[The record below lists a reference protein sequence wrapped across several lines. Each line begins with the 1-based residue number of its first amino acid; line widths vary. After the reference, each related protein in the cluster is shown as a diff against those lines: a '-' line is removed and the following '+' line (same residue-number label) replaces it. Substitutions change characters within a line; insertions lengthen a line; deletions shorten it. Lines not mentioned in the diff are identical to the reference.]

1 MLTRNPP
8 IDRLGHVIKLYGEKQ
23 PWVVL
28 DTLSVIFPTIGID
41 SVSNAITSA
50 IGPRRHSLA
59 DGSEAERALRKKL
72 RQARALTDEML
83 TGEVVDLLPG
93 LPKPHR
99 TDPYPDAVRWQWFGH
114 EDPEDDRYRIHAN
127 VHAAKDGLTALL
139 SLAADPNFADGAM
152 REPHEADRIFPWVA
166 RELSKLA
173 KAVIATVEEDRT
185 AGLAPWDEW
194 KLTYLEA
201 LRQLRRSG
209 NAIAQW
215 SKLKR
220 VDLMKMSLAEAL
232 EAIKGFRYSAKVRQ
246 GKVVYKYPSGWTVQ
260 ELRGRSELEAE
271 GKLLAHC
278 VAGHC
283 EAVDSGRSVIYSL
296 RDPDGVPYVTLEWQ
310 PDAKSKSGGTFVQ
323 AFGHQNSTIGDP
335 TFNMYVLDAGQE
347 NDPPLTEDQVPVVV
361 DAIREMLVEFIDNV
375 HSGEMRGLIAIGA
388 PFVGRGLSGRNLSGI
403 NLSHMT
409 LSSANLSGADLSD
422 AKLIRTYLIGA
433 NLSGASLDHAELTY
447 AMLSGAD
454 LRNASLVNADLRN
467 ADLRDAK
474 LGGADLSG
482 AEHSPGTRW
491 PANFDMNRL
500 KKSGDADDHP

>member
-8 IDRLGHVIKLYGEKQ
+8 IDRLGHIIKLYGEKQ

-41 SVSNAITSA
+41 GWDDEIYDAL
-50 IGPRRHSLA
+50 RRRYAPDSQRVESKFDLVWKLRDSSDMDGGLTYGLPLPEIDYETLLAVEYRPGGTRA
-59 DGSEAERALRKKL
+59 DGLREIL
-72 RQARALTDEML
+72 DVAS
-83 TGEVVDLLPG
+83 
-93 LPKPHR
+93 
-99 TDPYPDAVRWQWFGH
+99 DP
-114 EDPEDDRYRIHAN
+114 
-127 VHAAKDGLTALL
+127 
-139 SLAADPNFADGAM
+139 SFADGAM
-152 REPHEADRIFPWVA
+152 RKPHEADRIFPWVA
-166 RELSKLA
+166 REMSKLA
-173 KAVIATVEEDRT
+173 KEVIRSVPDAESWRRMGTWGT
-185 AGLAPWDEW
+185 AGDVH
-194 KLTYLEA
+194 YIYREA
-201 LRQLRRSG
+201 LFGLRGKG

-271 GKLLAHC
+271 GKRLAHC
-278 VAGHC
+278 VAGYC

-467 ADLRDAK
+467 ADLRNAK

-482 AEHSPGTRW
+482 VEHSPGTRW